1 VTVSDGVDPAP
12 APEARRLA
20 EIFGEV
26 LPESTADDRDDGQ
39 DRAAARRDERWYA
52 ENRPPHHD
60 R

>member
-1 VTVSDGVDPAP
+1 MTVSDGVDPAP

-20 EIFGEV
+20 DIFGEV
-26 LPESTADDRDDGQ
+26 LPESTADDRD
-39 DRAAARRDERWYA
+39 AARRDERWYA